1 MIGTAELII
10 IIFVIILLILGLIIA
25 GRILRR

>member
-10 IIFVIILLILGLIIA
+10 IIFIIILLILGLLIA
-25 GRILRR
+25 VRVMRR